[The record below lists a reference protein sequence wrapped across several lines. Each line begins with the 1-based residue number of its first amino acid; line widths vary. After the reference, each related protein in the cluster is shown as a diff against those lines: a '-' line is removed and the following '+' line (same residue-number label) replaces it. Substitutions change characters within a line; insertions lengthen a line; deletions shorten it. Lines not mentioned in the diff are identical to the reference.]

1 MNGVI
6 ASLVIRQ
13 ATVVVEQ
20 DLSFLDRRGRAV
32 VVVSGQVLALLAE
45 GPGPSLVGGNAVAV
59 KLEEI
64 EGVSA
69 ACPEA
74 PERVVVKPVP
84 LCEHSPCAPLALL
97 LAFAQRIGY
106 FEPFSEHLE
115 VAAKEVVYSNLQKL
129 QTLVAALAVGCPHNV
144 DINHYLAPYPAV
156 ARVLGMR
163 RFPDQSQVNRFL
175 RRMEPVNLC
184 QLQLILEILLERFG
198 LWRSLRRVDVDL
210 DTTGLTVT
218 GSQYE
223 LARKGY
229 FPGRRGK
236 RGYQLNVA
244 MASETSETLAL
255 SLDPGNIPPGER
267 FVDMLYAVMEVV
279 GPERMGM
286 IRADATHG
294 TMENLLL
301 LLDLGLDFTIKG
313 RDPRTA
319 RNLAHDI
326 PACRWETVDI
336 GAQAADAIPLFL
348 GDYEPVR
355 TVVVKVEDGRRVEH
369 AHIYT
374 TMPEQRYSPAEV
386 VHSYNGRQTIEA
398 LIKSDKQGPKVANL
412 RTRSFPGLYSFMY
425 LAAITMNL
433 LVLFQAHVLRGT
445 RLEGLG
451 LPTIIN
457 RLMHI
462 AGRIEINGQKLTIGL
477 PELHAYTR
485 LLRTSPDT

>member
-1 MNGVI
+1 M
-6 ASLVIRQ
+6 
-13 ATVVVEQ
+13 VVQQ
-20 DLSFLDRRGRAV
+20 DLSFLDRRQRAV
-32 VVVSGQVLALLAE
+32 VVVSGQVLALLADGS
-45 GPGPSLVGGNAVAV
+45 GPCLAQGNCVAV

-64 EGVSA
+64 KGVSS
-69 ACPEA
+69 ACPES
-74 PERVVVKPVP
+74 PGRVVVKSVRFR
-84 LCEHSPCAPLALL
+84 EHSPCAPLALL

-106 FEPFSEHLE
+106 FRPFLDHLE
-115 VAAKEVVYSNLQKL
+115 VAAKEVAYSNLQKV

-163 RFPDQSQVNRFL
+163 RFPDQSQINRFL

-184 QLQLILEILLERFG
+184 QLQLILEVLLEQFG
-198 LWRSLRRVDVDL
+198 LWRSLHRVDVDL

-229 FPGRRGK
+229 FPRRRGK

-255 SLDPGNIPPGER
+255 SLDPGNVPPGER

-286 IRADATHG
+286 IRADAAHG
-294 TMENLLL
+294 SIENLIL

-313 RDPRTA
+313 HNPRTA
-319 RNLAHDI
+319 KNLAQEI
-326 PACRWETVDI
+326 PACRWETVDA
-336 GAQAADAIPLFL
+336 GAQAAEAVPLFL
-348 GDYEPVR
+348 EGYDPVR
-355 TVVVKVEDGRRVEH
+355 TVVVKVQNGTQVQH

-374 TMPEQRYSPAEV
+374 TLPEQRYSPAEL

-398 LIKSDKQGPKVANL
+398 FIKSDKDGLKIANL
-412 RTRSFPGLYSFMY
+412 RTRCFMGLCAFMY

-433 LVLFQAHVLRGT
+433 LVLFQAHILRGT
-445 RLEGLG
+445 ALEDLG

-462 AGRIEINGQKLTIGL
+462 AGRVEVKGPTLAIGL

-485 LLRTSPDT
+485 LLLNSPDT